1 MCGVV
6 GGGMADGAVGRAPTR
21 RVHDSPDE
29 WPIDSSAKN
38 TGMRLTAGVFF
49 CFVPQ
54 ATAGG
59 RAGLFVD
66 IDPIPPNTNLGE
78 GPRSGDPGPAGSS
91 VLELWS
97 FGPNQKPPGIDHRA
111 VIVDL
116 Q

>member
-1 MCGVV
+1 MVCSG
-6 GGGMADGAVGRAPTR
+6 APTR
-21 RVHDSPDE
+21 RIHDSPDE

-78 GPRSGDPGPAGSS
+78 GPHPGTRTLP
-91 VLELWS
+91 ERTI
-97 FGPNQKPPGIDHRA
+97 PNLRRLSANRCRTARLVVGRA
-111 VIVDL
+111 R
-116 Q
+116 